1 MNENFAI
8 VLKGESY
15 SIPMSYKTD
24 IQSQVSK
31 INADVDSLK
40 AQITNLNNSKKLLY
54 LDLLNERQMIIYNN
68 PLPKIFNQ
76 LIPQSK
82 KHIELKKL
90 LDEFDRTNGSYYEP
104 LKGH

>member
-1 MNENFAI
+1 
-8 VLKGESY
+8 
-15 SIPMSYKTD
+15 
-24 IQSQVSK
+24 
-31 INADVDSLK
+31 
-40 AQITNLNNSKKLLY
+40 
-54 LDLLNERQMIIYNN
+54 MIIYNN

-90 LDEFDRTNGSYYEP
+90 LDEFDRTNGSYYKP